1 MSSASDS
8 ACRPWAIVPAKAF
21 ARAKSRLDGVL
32 APVARRELAR
42 GLLDHVLQACRQSG
56 AFEGIL
62 VATDGDDVAR
72 SAARAG
78 AQVIRDSSSRDSSVH
93 DSSVRAA
100 SLGAIVDAALESS
113 VALGATHALV
123 VMADLPLLEARDVR
137 ELVHALRSDCVVL
150 APDAQRRGTNALGLR
165 LDLGARTCFGQ
176 PDSLSRHARE
186 ALRVGAALRVIANP
200 RVARDLDTHAD
211 WLRWTAVE

>member
-1 MSSASDS
+1 MVSEG

-32 APVARRELAR
+32 APAARRELAR
-42 GLLDHVLQACRQSG
+42 GLLDRVLQACRHSG

-72 SAARAG
+72 SAGRAG
-78 AQVIRDSSSRDSSVH
+78 AQVIRDRSE
-93 DSSVRAA
+93 RAT
-100 SLGAIVDAALESS
+100 SLGAIVDAALASS
-113 VALGATHALV
+113 EALGATHALV

-137 ELVHALRSDCVVL
+137 ELVHALRSNSVVL

-176 PDSLSRHARE
+176 PDSLNRHARE
-186 ALRVGAALRVIANP
+186 ALRVGARLRVVVNP

-211 WLRWTAVE
+211 WLRWTALG

>member
-1 MSSASDS
+1 MSDVGPREHGD
-8 ACRPWAIVPAKAF
+8 CRPWAIVPAKAF

-32 APVARRELAR
+32 PPAARRELAR
-42 GLLDHVLQACRQSG
+42 SLLDRVLQACRESR

-62 VATDGDDVAR
+62 VATNGDDVAR

-78 AQVIRDSSSRDSSVH
+78 AQVIRDRAE
-93 DSSVRAA
+93 RAA
-100 SLGAIVDAALESS
+100 SLGEIVDAALASS

-137 ELVHALRSDCVVL
+137 ELAHALRSGSVVL
-150 APDAQRRGTNALGLR
+150 APDAQRRGTNALGIR
-165 LDLGARTCFGQ
+165 LDLGMRSCFGQ

-186 ALRVGAALRVIANP
+186 ARRVGARPRMVVNP
-200 RVARDLDTHAD
+200 RVGRDLDTHTD
-211 WLRWTAVE
+211 WLRWTAVG